1 MITKSNDPGTAKGL
15 VGAGLQ
21 AHRQPWWALVL
32 VLAAPSVYFFCCFPP
47 LWRDSDGFFQL
58 ASGINEITI
67 IHWPPLYC
75 LTARVF
81 LLIGALIE
89 GVLHGMPGRFHW
101 SFGKPTFTDTGTYVL
116 LAVQHLLLVTSL
128 LVTVVTL
135 TGRFWVRLALAAGFA
150 LNSSWY
156 AFAHCVGTEAFSNP
170 LTLLVFAAGLTVFR
184 KPNRSAY
191 AGYALAF
198 GGAALSRPINSVLA
212 GLVPGALLLAA
223 AVHWILHNHRQ
234 TGNGRPAVALFRQAA
249 TCTIIGIMTIAAT
262 GLLIHGLCWV
272 KRVPYRSRI
281 GYTFMWRL
289 NYLAGLT
296 PAQRTETLQRV
307 DGKLHDPITARALAA
322 AIGALD
328 QNPYWDTHTL
338 YYGISDA
345 LSQEGIT
352 RQRTLNLE
360 TDQRLDRL
368 ARAFLVPPDPAL
380 KAAIVHDFLAGF
392 RFTPA
397 DVSAEPFRGTDWL
410 QARLDLPSFAP
421 IRALVTFKDKPSHEA
436 RWHAAP
442 YLRLWA
448 WIPLWALGLAALAI
462 GTFLLCRQTTGARLD
477 PPFLIISSV
486 VTGAVLYF
494 LNCSLTFLA
503 ARFLL
508 PVEILFWCALSLAL
522 ASLLEIPRMPQ
533 AEKCHK

>member
-1 MITKSNDPGTAKGL
+1 MARVAGMITKSNDPGTAKGL
-15 VGAGLQ
+15 VGAGSQ
-21 AHRQPWWALVL
+21 AHPQPWSPLVL
-32 VLAAPSVYFFCCFPP
+32 ILAAPSVYFFCCFPP

-75 LTARVF
+75 LSARVF

-101 SFGKPTFTDTGTYVL
+101 SFGKPTFTDTGIYVL
-116 LAVQHLLLVTSL
+116 LAVQHLALVASL

-135 TGRFWVRLALAAGFA
+135 TRRFWMRLALAAGFA

-156 AFAHCVGTEAFSNP
+156 AFAHCIGTEAFSNP
-170 LTLLVFAAGLTVFR
+170 LTLLVFAAGVKVFR
-184 KPNRSAY
+184 EPNRSAY
-191 AGYALAF
+191 AGYALAL

-223 AVHWILHNHRQ
+223 AVRWITGIIDNQRQ
-234 TGNGRPAVALFRQAA
+234 TGNGRPAAALFRQAA
-249 TCTIIGIMTIAAT
+249 TCTIIGMMTIAAT

-307 DGKLHDPITARALAA
+307 GANLHDPITAQALTA

-328 QNPYWDTHTL
+328 QNPYWDTHML

-345 LSQEGIT
+345 LSREGIS

-360 TDQRLDRL
+360 TDQRLNRL

-436 RWHAAP
+436 QWRAAAP
-442 YLRLWA
+442 YLRLWG

-462 GTFLLCRQTTGARLD
+462 GTFLLCRRTKSAGPD
-477 PPFLIISSV
+477 PGFLVISSV

-494 LNCSLTFLA
+494 VNCSLTFLA

-508 PVEILFWCALSLAL
+508 PVEILFWCAVSLAL
-522 ASLLEIPRMPQ
+522 AEMPRNG
-533 AEKCHK
+533 